1 MPSGSRQHSWPF
13 ERDAMNKS
21 YVVFKVRHDEVMDLI
36 MAADGLA
43 AALDRG
49 DPDRVRVIGDDLARA
64 VSRFIPQAAEW
75 FAYMSAGTHVEHD
88 DDDTT
93 LVFRTLN
100 AFMPLRR
107 QLVVAAMAWH
117 ILSLVLMGVDG
128 HRAQACADRAA
139 HALGVVNRAPQD
151 ALPPRCTPHWF

>member
-1 MPSGSRQHSWPF
+1 MPSGNRRHSGTF
-13 ERDAMNKS
+13 ECDAMNTS

-64 VSRFIPQAAEW
+64 VSRFIPQATEW

-88 DDDTT
+88 DDGT
-93 LVFRTLN
+93 LIFRTLN
-100 AFMPLRR
+100 TLMPLRR
-107 QLVVAAMAWH
+107 QLVIAAMAWH

-128 HRAQACADRAA
+128 RRAQACADKAA
-139 HALGVVNRAPQD
+139 QALDAVNRPPHD
-151 ALPPRCTPHWF
+151 TLPPRCTPHWF